1 MEALRSAHND
11 SVKAGKPTGKVSN
24 PGSVTVSA
32 LEIAQKFKHNSDT
45 YARENLGANIKLSI
59 NMADAAIS
67 PHPSLVQG
75 VNITGFLKVA
85 NAMKVHGDW

>member
-1 MEALRSAHND
+1 
-11 SVKAGKPTGKVSN
+11 
-24 PGSVTVSA
+24 
-32 LEIAQKFKHNSDT
+32 
-45 YARENLGANIKLSI
+45 
-59 NMADAAIS
+59 MADAAIS